1 MVIRMP
7 KDDASALVG
16 SANLTALRWLG
27 EGRRVAAAV
36 LVEAVGSAPFDPGAV
51 LLVDEA
57 GAMEG
62 SVTGGCVEA
71 ALHEEC
77 RSVLR
82 GGDPRVVTYGISDD
96 DALDVGLM
104 CGGTV
109 RVLVHEL
116 DQRSRRPLFAAVE
129 SAAEGRPAALAT
141 LLDGPDA
148 GAKLALVADQV
159 IGSLGGPGLLDHSV
173 ARDAAGFL
181 AQGTTAIRRFG
192 DDGRAAGADLRVF
205 IQSFATPA
213 RLVLLGAIDFS
224 VAVARVGRLL
234 GFSPTVC
241 DAREPFLR
249 SQRFEEVAEV
259 VVDWPDRYL
268 ATQELGPR
276 DAVLVFSHD
285 PKFDLPA
292 LQAAV
297 RSGAGYVGA
306 LGSRRT
312 HAVRVERLRE
322 AGLSDNELGRISA
335 PCGLDIGAR
344 TPYETAVSILAEVI
358 AVRTAR
364 EGGRLTGGSGS
375 IRGGAREATGLA

>member
-7 KDDASALVG
+7 KDDATALVG
-16 SANLTALRWLG
+16 SANLTALRWLS

-51 LLVDEA
+51 LLVDQA

-77 RSVLR
+77 QKVLR
-82 GGDPRVVTYGISDD
+82 GAPPTVVTYGISDD
-96 DALDVGLM
+96 DALGVGLM

-116 DQRSRRPLFAAVE
+116 DQRTRRPLFAAVE
-129 SAAEGRPAALAT
+129 SASEGSPAALAT
-141 LLDGPDA
+141 LLDGPQA
-148 GAKLALVADQV
+148 GAKLAVIGDQT
-159 IGSLGGPGLLDHSV
+159 IGSLGGPELLDRSV

-181 AQGTTAIRRFG
+181 AQGTTTIRRFG
-192 DDGRAAGADLRVF
+192 EDGRAAGADLRVF
-205 IQSFATPA
+205 IQAFATPA
-213 RLVLLGAIDFS
+213 RLVILGAIDFS

-234 GFSPTVC
+234 GFRPTVV

-249 SQRFEEVAEV
+249 SNRFEETAEV

-268 ATQELGPR
+268 ASQQLGER

-292 LQAAV
+292 LENAV

-312 HAVRVERLRE
+312 HTARVERLRE
-322 AGLSDNELGRISA
+322 AGLTEEELSRISA

-344 TPYETAVSILAEVI
+344 TPYETAVSILGEVI
-358 AVRTAR
+358 AAR
-364 EGGRLTGGSGS
+364 SGRDGGRLTGGAGP
-375 IRGGAREATGLA
+375 IRGGAREPAGRA